1 MICLNLI
8 ISKSLFTFF
17 SYSDFRVTS
26 ENPQLR
32 YTVGNDAATIK
43 QARVS
48 MSDNQFKEMIMQ
60 NFLLDLLL
68 SHNNK

>member
-17 SYSDFRVTS
+17 RYSDFRVTS

-32 YTVGNDAATIK
+32 YTVGNDATIK

-48 MSDNQFKEMIMQ
+48 MSDNEFRKCFSQ
-60 NFLLDLLL
+60 
-68 SHNNK
+68 